1 MPLRLA
7 TGVTSILPSL
17 VKYMML
23 KWPNKKRSSRPAQN
37 FKRHGKP
44 RMLPMLRKQ
53 QKPSQKQKVLILILT
68 TLSISQLG
76 LESSRLKVTRNPQ
89 LTVVP
94 KLMVVTP
101 LHSLLLPHLKK
112 ARLLALEKKLSLIV
126 SEMKVKSAC
135 KAKSPLLLT
144 NAELPSLLVS
154 VDSVLSRWLS

>member
-1 MPLRLA
+1 
-7 TGVTSILPSL
+7 
-17 VKYMML
+17 
-23 KWPNKKRSSRPAQN
+23 
-37 FKRHGKP
+37 
-44 RMLPMLRKQ
+44 MLPMLRKQ
-53 QKPSQKQKVLILILT
+53 QKPSQLLKVVKMLILILT

-76 LESSRLKVTRNPQ
+76 LESSRQKEKRHPQ

-126 SEMKVKSAC
+126 SEMKVRSAC